1 MAALISIATGSV
13 LFLGVVYACYKTGR
27 GGVEHAKY
35 SIVRSFKTLPLPF
48 EVRKYEKSIAAKT
61 FISTS
66 SKDEMRAAT
75 STGFRRVA
83 GYIFGGNEK
92 GEKIAMTAP
101 VISIP
106 MRQGTNT
113 SGIELSFVL
122 PSHIQNVN
130 EISKPNS
137 DHVSLEEIPVHFA
150 AVYGFY
156 GSYPTPEKIEE
167 IGKIL
172 MQRMREEHIK
182 AIPFPGGTIIDNESI
197 NLRVQAFD
205 PPWTPSFLKL
215 NEIVIIAG
223 ISEMSL
229 N

>member
-48 EVRKYEKSIAAKT
+48 EVRKYEQSIAAKT

-66 SKDEMRAAT
+66 SKDEMRTAT

-83 GYIFGGNEK
+83 GYIFGGNER
-92 GEKIAMTAP
+92 GEKISMTAP

-106 MRQGTNT
+106 MREGTNA
-113 SGIELSFVL
+113 SGIELSFIL
-122 PSHIQNVN
+122 PSHIQTVT
-130 EISKPNS
+130 EIPRPNS
-137 DHVSLEEIPVHFA
+137 ENVILEEIPMHFA

-156 GSYPTPEKIEE
+156 GSYPSPEKIDE

-172 MQRMREEHIK
+172 LKRMREEKIK
-182 AIPFPGGTIIDNESI
+182 AIHFPGGTIIDNESI
-197 NLRVQAFD
+197 NLRVYAYD

-215 NEIVIIAG
+215 NEIAIIAG
-223 ISEMSL
+223 ISEIPL
-229 N
+229 